1 MVNKNKNL
9 LESKETL
16 YQDLKQCNW
25 LLSKQASE
33 YLESLLALEISAF
46 SPEIDNDHRE
56 ILRKIDLYKKIA
68 LYNICN
74 RTKNLLVN
82 NGNGIEISTVE
93 RYDHPVEFSI
103 LSNTHGKNTN
113 SFRFNISEDNP
124 SYIGDAIIYSSEI
137 NPILRQQELKRLEEE
152 YQIKLNQDNPQARH
166 DGIKRFQDENGSK
179 WEASHQA
186 ELDKISRKISSLKGF
201 NVDNATA
208 EEIAAQNYLANLI
221 LEDMNLLDT
230 DFEPAYNHGLEK
242 TLVRKYPGMS
252 IKRNITNL

>member
-33 YLESLLALEISAF
+33 YLESLLAVEISAF

-103 LSNTHGKNTN
+103 LSNMHGKNTN

-137 NPILRQQELKRLEEE
+137 NPVLRQQELKRLEEE

-166 DGIKRFQDENGSK
+166 DGIKRFQD
-179 WEASHQA
+179 
-186 ELDKISRKISSLKGF
+186 
-201 NVDNATA
+201 
-208 EEIAAQNYLANLI
+208 
-221 LEDMNLLDT
+221 
-230 DFEPAYNHGLEK
+230 
-242 TLVRKYPGMS
+242 
-252 IKRNITNL
+252 

>member
-1 MVNKNKNL
+1 M
-9 LESKETL
+9 
-16 YQDLKQCNW
+16 
-25 LLSKQASE
+25 
-33 YLESLLALEISAF
+33 
-46 SPEIDNDHRE
+46 
-56 ILRKIDLYKKIA
+56 
-68 LYNICN
+68 
-74 RTKNLLVN
+74 
-82 NGNGIEISTVE
+82 
-93 RYDHPVEFSI
+93 
-103 LSNTHGKNTN
+103 HGKNTN

-137 NPILRQQELKRLEEE
+137 NPVLRQQELKRLEEE

-166 DGIKRFQDENGSK
+166 DGIK